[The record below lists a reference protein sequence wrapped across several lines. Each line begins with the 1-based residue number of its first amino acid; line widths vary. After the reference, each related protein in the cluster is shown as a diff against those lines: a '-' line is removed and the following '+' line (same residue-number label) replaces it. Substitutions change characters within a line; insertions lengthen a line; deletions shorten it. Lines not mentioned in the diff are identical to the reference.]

1 LTKAGFKVKVD
12 NVERRY
18 KLGIVYFYAGDFK
31 GVCKMKIKWAFFTV
45 LTAFFVLSINSNA
58 VAVNTRDID
67 AVLKKGLIDD
77 QDKKIIDDF
86 LAQAV
91 LELVKT
97 KDFTSIAQVRSVILS
112 RKSAQS
118 QYAQQFSESAYR
130 HIQAGF
136 EQAQSLRPDER
147 KTNVIISLLILIDG
161 LEDLRLSDLAMAML
175 KNQNMVIRYWAV
187 HCLTNPAIV
196 QQLNSD
202 TTSNPDLA
210 MTITEQLKEVVQTS
224 KPEII
229 VHIARFAANINIP
242 EGEEL
247 LLQVADDRIKRY
259 AEWTVT
265 SEFYD
270 IIILKLLESKIP
282 SSSQSIG
289 AVVPATSLSKP
300 AIARRFAQ
308 LYSYVIQRYIKG
320 NNILNDTQKQYLT
333 SVMIEIEEKCIS
345 RLMGG
350 TQTTTRSIRRA
361 IERGDNMQLLDEH
374 NKLLG
379 DETSTGQLP
388 SKLGFDYS
396 TTPNGPKR
404 TAPIPLPEKPQKP
417 AANN

>member
-18 KLGIVYFYAGDFK
+18 KLGIVYFNAGDFK
-31 GVCKMKIKWAFFTV
+31 GAFKMKRKWAFFTV
-45 LTAFFVLSINSNA
+45 LTAFFVFAIHSNA
-58 VAVNTRDID
+58 VAVDTRDID
-67 AVLKKGLIDD
+67 AVLKKSVIDD

-91 LELVKT
+91 AELVKT
-97 KDFTSIAQVRSVILS
+97 KDFTSIAKLRSVILS
-112 RKSAQS
+112 RKSTQN
-118 QYAQQFSESAYR
+118 QYAQQFSESSYR
-130 HIQAGF
+130 QIQAGF
-136 EQAQSLRPDER
+136 EQAQILRPEER
-147 KTNVIISLLILIDG
+147 KTNIIINLMILIDG
-161 LEDLRLSDLAMAML
+161 LEDPRLADLAMERL
-175 KNQNMVIRYWAV
+175 NDQNMVIRYWAV
-187 HCLTNPAIV
+187 HSLTNPAIV
-196 QQLNSD
+196 QQLNSSAA
-202 TTSNPDLA
+202 SNPELA
-210 MTITEQLKEVVQTS
+210 RTITERLKEIIPTS

-229 VHIARFAANINIP
+229 VLMARFATNINIP
-242 EGEEL
+242 QGEEL

-259 AEWTVT
+259 ADWTAT

-282 SSSQSIG
+282 LPSQG
-289 AVVPATSLSKP
+289 TGTMAPATSPAKP

-308 LYSYVIQRYIKG
+308 LYSFVIQRYIKG
-320 NNILNDTQKQYLT
+320 DNVLIEDQKNNLA
-333 SVMIEIEEKCIS
+333 SVIIEIEEKCIT
-345 RLMGG
+345 RLLGL
-350 TQTTTRSIRRA
+350 TRSPGTLRRA
-361 IERGDNMQLLDEH
+361 IERNDLAALSDEH

-404 TAPIPLPEKPQKP
+404 TAPIPLPEKQQKP

>member
-1 LTKAGFKVKVD
+1 
-12 NVERRY
+12 
-18 KLGIVYFYAGDFK
+18 
-31 GVCKMKIKWAFFTV
+31 MKIKWAFFTV
-45 LTAFFVLSINSNA
+45 LTAFFVLAINSNA

-67 AVLKKGLIDD
+67 AVLKKSVIDD

-86 LAQAV
+86 LTKAV

-97 KDFTSIAQVRSVILS
+97 KDFTSIAKLRSVILS

-118 QYAQQFSESAYR
+118 QYAQQFSESAYQ

-136 EQAQSLRPDER
+136 AQAQTLRPEER

-161 LEDLRLSDLAMAML
+161 LEDLRLADLAMGML
-175 KNQNMVIRYWAV
+175 KDKNMVIRYWAV

-196 QQLNSD
+196 QQLNSAA
-202 TTSNPDLA
+202 TSNPELA
-210 MTITEQLKEVVQTS
+210 KTTTEQLKEVVQTS

-229 VHIARFAANINIP
+229 VHIARFATNINIP

-247 LLQVADDRIKRY
+247 LLQVADERIKRY
-259 AEWTVT
+259 ADWTVT
-265 SEFYD
+265 YEFYD

-282 SSSQSIG
+282 LSSQSMG
-289 AVVPATSLSKP
+289 APATSLSKP

-320 NNILNDTQKQYLT
+320 DNILNATQKQYLA
-333 SVMIEIEEKCIS
+333 SVMIEIEEKCVS
-345 RLMGG
+345 RLLGLSRPQV
-350 TQTTTRSIRRA
+350 TIRRN
-361 IERGDNMQLLDEH
+361 IERTNLIALSDEH

-396 TTPNGPKR
+396 KTPNSPKR
-404 TAPIPLPEKPQKP
+404 TAPITLPEKPHTT
-417 AANN
+417 AAKN

>member
-1 LTKAGFKVKVD
+1 LTKVGFKVKVD
-12 NVERRY
+12 NVECRY
-18 KLGIVYFYAGDFK
+18 KLGIVYFNAGDFK
-31 GVCKMKIKWAFFTV
+31 GVYKMKIKWAFFTV
-45 LTAFFVLSINSNA
+45 LTAFFVLAINSNA
-58 VAVNTRDID
+58 VAVNTSDID
-67 AVLKKGLIDD
+67 AVLKKGVIDD

-91 LELVKT
+91 VELVKT
-97 KDFTSIAQVRSVILS
+97 KDFTSIAKLRSVILS

-136 EQAQSLRPDER
+136 EQAQNLRPEER
-147 KTNVIISLLILIDG
+147 KTNIFISLLILIDG
-161 LEDLRLSDLAMAML
+161 QEDLRLADLAMGWL
-175 KNQNMVIRYWAV
+175 KDQNMVIRYWAV
-187 HCLTNPAIV
+187 HSLTNPAIV
-196 QQLNSD
+196 QQLNSNA
-202 TTSNPDLA
+202 TSNPDLA
-210 MTITEQLKEVVQTS
+210 TTITEQLKEVVETS

-229 VHIARFAANINIP
+229 VHIARFATNINIP

-259 AEWTVT
+259 AGWTVT

-270 IIILKLLESKIP
+270 IIILKFLESKIP
-282 SSSQSIG
+282 LSSQSMDAPVSTTGI
-289 AVVPATSLSKP
+289 SKS

-308 LYSYVIQRYIKG
+308 LYSYVLQRYIKG
-320 NNILNDTQKQYLT
+320 NNVLNANQKQRLA
-333 SVMIEIEEKCIS
+333 SVIIEIEEKCITRLLGLS
-345 RLMGG
+345 RSQG
-350 TQTTTRSIRRA
+350 TLRRA
-361 IERGDNMQLLDEH
+361 IERENLVALSDEH

-396 TTPNGPKR
+396 TTPNSPKR

-417 AANN
+417 VANN

>member
-1 LTKAGFKVKVD
+1 
-12 NVERRY
+12 
-18 KLGIVYFYAGDFK
+18 
-31 GVCKMKIKWAFFTV
+31 MKIKWAFFTV
-45 LTAFFVLSINSNA
+45 LTAFFVLAINSNA
-58 VAVNTRDID
+58 VAVNTKDID
-67 AVLKKGLIDD
+67 DVLKKGVIDD

-86 LAQAV
+86 LSEAV

-130 HIQAGF
+130 HIQEGF
-136 EQAQSLRPDER
+136 EQAQTLRPEER

-161 LEDLRLSDLAMAML
+161 MEDLRLSDLAMAML

-187 HCLTNPAIV
+187 HCLTNPAII
-196 QQLNSD
+196 QQLNSAA
-202 TTSNPDLA
+202 TSNPQLA
-210 MTITEQLKEVVQTS
+210 TTITELLKEVVQTS

-229 VHIARFAANINIP
+229 VHIARFATNINIP
-242 EGEEL
+242 EGGEL

-265 SEFYD
+265 YEFYD

-282 SSSQSIG
+282 LSSESTG
-289 AVVPATSLSKP
+289 VPASATSLSKP
-300 AIARRFAQ
+300 AVARRFAQ

-320 NNILNDTQKQYLT
+320 YNVLNDTQKQHLT

-350 TQTTTRSIRRA
+350 TETTTRTIRRA
-361 IERGDNMQLLDEH
+361 IERGGTMEALLDEH

-379 DETSTGQLP
+379 DETSAGQLP